1 MSNTNFSRTLLWRTA
16 LASFNRLRS
25 GFVGRSRGP
34 SREHGQHEQHDA
46 EWNQKRPVPQNSV
59 PCTPPSSL
67 TEQMR
72 REDRPDGGIRR
83 DRDKAVWR
91 GIGDRLAFQ
100 RRTIAVAR
108 KRFRFS
114 V

>member
-16 LASFNRLRS
+16 LASFNRFRS

-72 REDRPDGGIRR
+72 RAAPPGGGIRL
-83 DRDKAVWR
+83 DRDKPVWGGR
-91 GIGDRLAFQ
+91 GGWAGFPRPNSASWTKPLYD
-100 RRTIAVAR
+100 
-108 KRFRFS
+108 
-114 V
+114 